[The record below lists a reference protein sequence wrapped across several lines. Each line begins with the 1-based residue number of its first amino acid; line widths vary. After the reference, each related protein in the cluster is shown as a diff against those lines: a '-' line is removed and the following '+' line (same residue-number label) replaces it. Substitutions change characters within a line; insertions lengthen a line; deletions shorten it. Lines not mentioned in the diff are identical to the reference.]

1 MTLSYMRAMRAVA
14 VALMLA
20 AAPVAAASPSAVL
33 DAGLAACAAGHF
45 VVAIHDFRALADDGS
60 AIGETMLGTM
70 YAHGQGVR
78 RDPATAAAYF
88 NRAAHRGYAPAQ
100 LAFAK
105 VLVRGEGVVA
115 DRDAAW
121 LWLRLA
127 IARGDAAVVAA
138 AKADAASLAASG
150 TVPPDTTGDWR
161 PWPSAG
167 V

>member
-1 MTLSYMRAMRAVA
+1 MTPYTSVMRAIA
-14 VALMLA
+14 VALMFA
-20 AAPVAAASPSAVL
+20 VVPAGAASLSAVL
-33 DAGLAACAAGHF
+33 AAGLAAYAAGDF
-45 VVAIHDFRALADDGS
+45 AVAMHDFRALADDGS
-60 AIGETMLGTM
+60 AVGETMLGTM
-70 YAHGQGVR
+70 YAHGEGVH

-105 VLVRGEGVVA
+105 VLARGEGVVA

-138 AKADAASLAASG
+138 AKAEAASLAASG
-150 TVPPDTTGDWR
+150 TVPLDTTGDWR